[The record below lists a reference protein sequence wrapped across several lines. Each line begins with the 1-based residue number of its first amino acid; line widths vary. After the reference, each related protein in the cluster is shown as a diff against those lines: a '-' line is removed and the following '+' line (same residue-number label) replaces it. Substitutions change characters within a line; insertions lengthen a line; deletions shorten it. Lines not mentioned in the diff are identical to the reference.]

1 MINAEPSNP
10 GSHFCIFN
18 CMKIF
23 LLFLTLC
30 FALANAQFYYDK
42 HGESRGAYK
51 DSLEYSKL
59 VELAI
64 RFRGPI
70 LLKKP
75 VEGVKPRKNL
85 EKIPENKIQRTF
97 DVSRDTLDKENWL
110 EVEKNEIVKICVN
123 EPVVAW
129 ETSLKA
135 IISSDSCL
143 AFQAPT
149 LIGVEALRVHFY
161 KEYMPYYINFY
172 NDVYSYNVNLAIGM
186 KYLKFENEEVL
197 LGFNKYNETELYALG
212 YKNND
217 DPERLVTITGT
228 YLIDKYPV
236 TNCEIIQLMWDNL
249 PSKKTS
255 FTNWNRK
262 RLADEWVTRKRN
274 STRNG
279 TCDVHD
285 SAACTILLLQA
296 IKYANARSI
305 REGLKP
311 YYTFSS
317 SNKVDSRIISKGNY
331 IIGYFDFTNKD
342 EGKEEI
348 QVSIDSTSDGYRL
361 PFYDEWMMFARGG
374 DKKKQAPWSDSA
386 TFEEA
391 SKYAQLGPEWHYDKS
406 KPVGQLL
413 PNGYGLYDMLG
424 LVEEH
429 VLFEEKN
436 PFSAPRNKPSCV
448 KGANDRTEQEWK
460 PASKSSGPYWKDVN
474 YGYYRGNDNEGLPA
488 GFRLIRNIGNNAK
501 WENRIE

>member
-1 MINAEPSNP
+1 
-10 GSHFCIFN
+10 N

-23 LLFLTLC
+23 LLFLTIC
-30 FALANAQFYYDK
+30 FAFANAQFYYDK

-59 VELAI
+59 VELAK
-64 RFRGPI
+64 RFRGSI
-70 LLKKP
+70 LVKKP

-85 EKIPENKIQRTF
+85 EKFHENKIQRTF
-97 DVSRDTLDKENWL
+97 YVSRDTLDKENWL
-110 EVEKNEIVKICVN
+110 EVEKNEIVKICVD

-149 LIGVEALRVHFY
+149 LIGVETLRVHFY

-172 NDVYSYNVNLAIGM
+172 NDVYSYKINLAVGM
-186 KYLKFENEEVL
+186 KYLNFENEEVL

-212 YKNND
+212 YKNNH

-249 PSKKTS
+249 PSKRTS

-274 STRNG
+274 SSRHE

-361 PFYDEWMMFARGG
+361 PFYDEWMIFARGG

>member
-1 MINAEPSNP
+1 M
-10 GSHFCIFN
+10 
-18 CMKIF
+18 
-23 LLFLTLC
+23 C

-59 VELAI
+59 VELAK

-70 LLKKP
+70 LVKKP
-75 VEGVKPRKNL
+75 VDGVKPRKNL

-97 DVSRDTLDKENWL
+97 NVSRNTLNKEKWL
-110 EVEKNEIVKICVN
+110 EVEKNEIVKICVDA
-123 EPVVAW
+123 PVVAW
-129 ETSLKA
+129 ETSLN
-135 IISSDSCL
+135 SSILNDFCL
-143 AFQAPT
+143 AFQAPMF
-149 LIGVEALRVHFY
+149 IGVETLNVHFY

-172 NDVYSYNVNLAIGM
+172 NDIYSYNINLAIGM

-212 YKNND
+212 YKNNH

-249 PSKKTS
+249 PSKRTS

-274 STRNG
+274 SSRHE

-501 WENRIE
+501 WTEVKSNSQE

>member
-1 MINAEPSNP
+1 MDNCKRRY
-10 GSHFCIFN
+10 FCIFN
-18 CMKIF
+18 CMKKI
-23 LLFLTLC
+23 LLFLTIC
-30 FALANAQFYYDK
+30 FAFANAQFYYDK

-51 DSLEYSKL
+51 DSLAYSKL
-59 VELAI
+59 VVLAE
-64 RFRGPI
+64 RFHGPI
-70 LLKKP
+70 LVKKP
-75 VEGVKPRKNL
+75 VKGVKPRKNL
-85 EKIPENKIQRTF
+85 KKIPEDKIQRTF
-97 DVSRDTLDKENWL
+97 DVNRDSLRKELWL
-110 EVEKNEIVKICVN
+110 EVEKNEIVRICADL
-123 EPVVAW
+123 PVVAW
-129 ETSLKA
+129 ETSLK
-135 IISSDSCL
+135 SSILNDSCL
-143 AFQAPT
+143 VFQIPM
-149 LIGVEALRVHFY
+149 LIGVESINV
-161 KEYMPYYINFY
+161 YIPESENS
-172 NDVYSYNVNLAIGM
+172 NKINLAIGM
-186 KYLKFENEEVL
+186 KYLNFENEEVL

-212 YKNND
+212 YKNNH
-217 DPERLVTITGT
+217 DPERLVTITGS
-228 YLIDKYPV
+228 YLVDKYPV
-236 TNCEIIQLMWDNL
+236 TNCDIIQTMWDNL

-274 STRNG
+274 SSRNG

-311 YYTFSS
+311 YYFFSS
-317 SNKVDSRIISKGNY
+317 SNEFHSRIISKGNY
-331 IIGYFDFTNKD
+331 IIGYYNFTDKD
-342 EGKEEI
+342 EGKDEI

-361 PFYDEWMMFARGG
+361 PFYDEWMIFARGG

-436 PFSAPRNKPSCV
+436 PFSAPSNKPSCV

-474 YGYYRGNDNEGLPA
+474 YGYYRGNYNEGLPA

-501 WENRIE
+501 WKETKKNDKQ

>member
-1 MINAEPSNP
+1 M
-10 GSHFCIFN
+10 
-18 CMKIF
+18 
-23 LLFLTLC
+23 C
-30 FALANAQFYYDK
+30 FALANAQLYYDK
-42 HGESRGAYK
+42 HGECRGAYK

-59 VELAI
+59 VELAK
-64 RFRGPI
+64 RFHGSI
-70 LLKKP
+70 LVKKP

-85 EKIPENKIQRTF
+85 EKFHENKIQRTF
-97 DVSRDTLDKENWL
+97 YVSRDTLDKENWL
-110 EVEKNEIVKICVN
+110 EVEKNEIVKICVDEPVVAWETSN
-123 EPVVAW
+123 EIVKICVDEPVVAW

-143 AFQAPT
+143 AFQTPT
-149 LIGVEALRVHFY
+149 LIGVETLNVYFS
-161 KEYMPYYINFY
+161 
-172 NDVYSYNVNLAIGM
+172 DVKISHKINLAVGM
-186 KYLKFENEEVL
+186 KYLDFKNEEVL
-197 LGFNKYNETELYALG
+197 LGFNKYNKTELYALG
-212 YKNND
+212 YKNNH

-249 PSKKTS
+249 PSKSTS

-274 STRNG
+274 SSRNG

-285 SAACTILLLQA
+285 SAACTIMLFQA
-296 IKYANARSI
+296 MKYANTRST
-305 REGLKP
+305 REGLRP
-311 YYTFSS
+311 YYIFSS
-317 SNKVDSRIISKGNY
+317 SNEFDSRIISKGNY
-331 IIGYFDFTNKD
+331 IIGYYNFTDKD
-342 EGKEEI
+342 EGKDEI

-501 WENRIE
+501 WEERGF

>member
-1 MINAEPSNP
+1 
-10 GSHFCIFN
+10 
-18 CMKIF
+18 MKIF
-23 LLFLTLC
+23 LLFLTIC
-30 FALANAQFYYDK
+30 FAFANAQFYYDK

-59 VELAI
+59 VELAK

-97 DVSRDTLDKENWL
+97 DVSRDTLDKETWL
-110 EVEKNEIVKICVN
+110 EVEKKEIVKICVD

-149 LIGVEALRVHFY
+149 LIGVETLRVHFY

-186 KYLKFENEEVL
+186 KYLKFKNEEVL

-212 YKNND
+212 YKNNH

-249 PSKKTS
+249 PSKRTS

-274 STRNG
+274 SSRHE

-317 SNKVDSRIISKGNY
+317 SNKIDSRIISKGNY

-501 WENRIE
+501 WSEVKSDK

>member
-1 MINAEPSNP
+1 
-10 GSHFCIFN
+10 
-18 CMKIF
+18 MKIF

-30 FALANAQFYYDK
+30 FAFTNAQLYYDK

-59 VELAI
+59 VELAK

-97 DVSRDTLDKENWL
+97 DVSRDTLDKETWL
-110 EVEKNEIVKICVN
+110 EVEKKEIVKICVD

-149 LIGVEALRVHFY
+149 LIGVETLRVHFY

-186 KYLKFENEEVL
+186 KYLKFKNEEVL

-212 YKNND
+212 YKNNH

-249 PSKKTS
+249 PSKRTS

-274 STRNG
+274 SSRHE

-317 SNKVDSRIISKGNY
+317 SNKIDSRIISKGNY

-501 WENRIE
+501 WSEVKSDK

>member
-1 MINAEPSNP
+1 M
-10 GSHFCIFN
+10 
-18 CMKIF
+18 
-23 LLFLTLC
+23 C
-30 FALANAQFYYDK
+30 FALANAQLYYDK

-59 VELAI
+59 VELAN
-64 RFRGPI
+64 RFRGSI
-70 LLKKP
+70 LVKKP

-97 DVSRDTLDKENWL
+97 NVSRDTLDKENWL
-110 EVEKNEIVKICVN
+110 EVEKNEIVKICVD

-149 LIGVEALRVHFY
+149 LIGVETLRVHFY

-172 NDVYSYNVNLAIGM
+172 NNVYSYKINLAVGM
-186 KYLKFENEEVL
+186 KYLNFENEEVL

-212 YKNND
+212 YKNNH

-249 PSKKTS
+249 PSKSTS

-274 STRNG
+274 SSRHE

-285 SAACTILLLQA
+285 SAACTIMLFQA
-296 IKYANARSI
+296 MKYANARSI

-311 YYTFSS
+311 YYFFSS
-317 SNKVDSRIISKGNY
+317 SNEFHSRIISKGNY
-331 IIGYFDFTNKD
+331 IIGYYNFTDKD
-342 EGKEEI
+342 EGKDEI

-488 GFRLIRNIGNNAK
+488 GFRLVRNIGNNVK

>member
-1 MINAEPSNP
+1 
-10 GSHFCIFN
+10 
-18 CMKIF
+18 MKIF
-23 LLFLTLC
+23 LLL
-30 FALANAQFYYDK
+30 LAMSFVFSNAQFYYDK
-42 HGESRGAYK
+42 HGECRGAYK

-59 VELAI
+59 VELAK
-64 RFRGPI
+64 RFRGSI
-70 LLKKP
+70 LVKKP

-85 EKIPENKIQRTF
+85 GKIPEDKIQRTF
-97 DVSRDTLDKENWL
+97 DVNRDSLHKELWL
-110 EVEKNEIVKICVN
+110 EVEKNEIVRICVDV
-123 EPVVAW
+123 PVVAW
-129 ETSLKA
+129 ETSLK
-135 IISSDSCL
+135 SSILNDSCL
-143 AFQAPT
+143 VFQVPT
-149 LIGVEALRVHFY
+149 LIGVDTLKMYFPDEESPNNIY
-161 KEYMPYYINFY
+161 
-172 NDVYSYNVNLAIGM
+172 LAIGM
-186 KYLKFENEEVL
+186 KYLKFKNEEVL

-212 YKNND
+212 YKNNH

-249 PSKKTS
+249 PSKSTS

-274 STRNG
+274 SSRHE

-285 SAACTILLLQA
+285 SAACTIMLFQA
-296 IKYANARSI
+296 MKYANTRST
-305 REGLKP
+305 REGLRP
-311 YYTFSS
+311 YYIFSS
-317 SNKVDSRIISKGNY
+317 SNEFDSRIISKGNY
-331 IIGYFDFTNKD
+331 IIGYYNFTDKD
-342 EGKEEI
+342 EGKDEI

-488 GFRLIRNIGNNAK
+488 GFRLIRK
-501 WENRIE
+501 LK

>member
-1 MINAEPSNP
+1 
-10 GSHFCIFN
+10 
-18 CMKIF
+18 MKKTV
-23 LLFLTLC
+23 LLKTITLLIAAC
-30 FALANAQFYYDK
+30 FALSKAQQYSIFDMNGKNRGSFKGVVNK
-42 HGESRGAYK
+42 HTIAKFTKEYHGSVLVKKHNTNTTIKNLNQKQLNSALINHVQQNVEMYR
-51 DSLEYSKL
+51 DSLKSK
-59 VELAI
+59 
-64 RFRGPI
+64 
-70 LLKKP
+70 K
-75 VEGVKPRKNL
+75 
-85 EKIPENKIQRTF
+85 
-97 DVSRDTLDKENWL
+97 WL
-110 EVEKNEIVKICVN
+110 EVEKNEIVKICLDNHVH
-123 EPVVAW
+123 VW
-129 ETSLKA
+129 ETSINS
-135 IISSDSCL
+135 IILNDSCL
-143 AFQAPT
+143 VFQVPT
-149 LIGVEALRVHFY
+149 LIGVDTLKMYFPDEESPNNIY
-161 KEYMPYYINFY
+161 
-172 NDVYSYNVNLAIGM
+172 LAIGM

-212 YKNND
+212 YKNNH
-217 DPERLVTITGT
+217 DPERLVTITGS
-228 YLIDKYPV
+228 YLVDKYPV
-236 TNCEIIQLMWDNL
+236 TNCDIIQTMWDNL

-285 SAACTILLLQA
+285 SAACTILLLQS

-501 WENRIE
+501 WTEVKSDKE

>member
-1 MINAEPSNP
+1 M
-10 GSHFCIFN
+10 
-18 CMKIF
+18 
-23 LLFLTLC
+23 C
-30 FALANAQFYYDK
+30 FALANAQLYYDK

-59 VELAI
+59 VELAN
-64 RFRGPI
+64 RFRGSI
-70 LLKKP
+70 LVKKP

-97 DVSRDTLDKENWL
+97 NVSRDTLDKENWL
-110 EVEKNEIVKICVN
+110 EVEKNEIVKICVD

-149 LIGVEALRVHFY
+149 LIGVETLRVHFY

-172 NDVYSYNVNLAIGM
+172 NNVYSYKINLAVGM
-186 KYLKFENEEVL
+186 KYLNFENEEVL

-212 YKNND
+212 YKNNH

-249 PSKKTS
+249 PSKSTS

-274 STRNG
+274 SSRHE

-285 SAACTILLLQA
+285 SAACTIMLFQA
-296 IKYANARSI
+296 MKYANTRST

-311 YYTFSS
+311 YYFFSS
-317 SNKVDSRIISKGNY
+317 SNEFHSRIISKGNY
-331 IIGYFDFTNKD
+331 IIGYYNFTDKD
-342 EGKEEI
+342 EGKDEI

>member
-1 MINAEPSNP
+1 LEHA
-10 GSHFCIFN
+10 
-18 CMKIF
+18 
-23 LLFLTLC
+23 TLVG
-30 FALANAQFYYDK
+30 LAK
-42 HGESRGAYK
+42 
-51 DSLEYSKL
+51 
-59 VELAI
+59 
-64 RFRGPI
+64 RFHGPI
-70 LLKKP
+70 LVKKP
-75 VEGVKPRKNL
+75 IKGAKPRKNL
-85 EKIPENKIQRTF
+85 KKIPEDKIQRTF
-97 DVSRDTLDKENWL
+97 EVRRDSLRDELWL
-110 EVEKNEIVKICVN
+110 EVEKNEIVRICVD

-143 AFQAPT
+143 AFQTPT
-149 LIGVEALRVHFY
+149 LVGVETLRVHFY

-172 NDVYSYNVNLAIGM
+172 NDVYSYKINLAVGM
-186 KYLKFENEEVL
+186 KYLNFENEEVL

-212 YKNND
+212 YKNNH

-249 PSKKTS
+249 PSKRTS

-285 SAACTILLLQA
+285 SAACTILLLQS

-448 KGANDRTEQEWK
+448 KGANNRTEQEWK